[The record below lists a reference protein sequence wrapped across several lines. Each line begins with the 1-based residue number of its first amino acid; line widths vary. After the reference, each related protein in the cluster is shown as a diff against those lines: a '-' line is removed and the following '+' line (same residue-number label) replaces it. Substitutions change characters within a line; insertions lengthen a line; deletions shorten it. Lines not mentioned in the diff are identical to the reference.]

1 MSARELDRFRRAQER
16 FESQQEA
23 DVTERAQERRERE
36 ERDESV
42 FDRELRQAAE
52 RQAPPEDDDD
62 DRDVRP
68 GRGTE
73 DRVVE
78 REPSPEP
85 EQEPEP
91 EAVDAPERPPRAQPE
106 PEPEPIEVPDVD
118 VREQLQE
125 ASEAIRGE
133 FQEAPPDIANIGEV
147 IATGAEP
154 EFIEPGGFRTGAVQ
168 AAGTIADVPGTALGL
183 EAIGRFGA
191 ERIGEVA
198 TGEADTA
205 IQTTTET
212 AERAISEGIRAFE
225 EEPVRLGTQVVGSL
239 ALSAGAFGA
248 ASAVGPRAGTA
259 ARFAI
264 QPGEEILGRGGFAA
278 TRAVRGERAAQRFFP
293 NQEPLIFSEE
303 AALRTA
309 RRFRGADVRVRGVGA
324 GIPALEVELETETEP
339 EIDRDAF
346 ETETLLVESE
356 RLRGEVEE
364 ELMIETEPFIE
375 TELELQ
381 TRLRTELDFFQ
392 EVEAEG
398 IGVEVTEPAV
408 EVTPIETE
416 LPAEGELLGET
427 VAEGEVVTE
436 LLAEAEQEGEQE
448 LELAR
453 EIALEPRREVEPLGI
468 ELPIAPA
475 DIEPIGVSFRGVR
488 AVEAELRPTEL
499 DLD

>member
-1 MSARELDRFRRAQER
+1 M
-16 FESQQEA
+16 
-23 DVTERAQERRERE
+23 AQERRERE
-36 ERDESV
+36 ETDESA
-42 FDRELRQAAE
+42 FDRGLREAAD
-52 RQAPPEDDDD
+52 RQESDDDD
-62 DRDVRP
+62 ARDVRP

-73 DRVVE
+73 ERVVE

-85 EQEPEP
+85 EPVDEVEPTAP
-91 EAVDAPERPPRAQPE
+91 PERPPRAGSQIEPSTEPE
-106 PEPEPIEVPDVD
+106 PEPEPVDVPDID
-118 VREQLQE
+118 VREELEE

-198 TGEADTA
+198 AGEPGTA
-205 IQTTTET
+205 IETTTET

-309 RRFRGADVRVRGVGA
+309 RRLRGADVRVRGVGA

-364 ELMIETEPFIE
+364 ELMIETEPFVE

-392 EVEAEG
+392 EAEAEG
-398 IGVEVTEPAV
+398 IGVEVSAPRQEIA
-408 EVTPIETE
+408 ELQTE
-416 LPAEGELLGET
+416 LPAETELIGET
-427 VAEGEVVTE
+427 ETEAELATE
-436 LLAEAEQEGEQE
+436 LLAEAEQEQE

-453 EIALEPRREVEPLGI
+453 ELELEPRREVEPLGV
-468 ELPIAPA
+468 ELGRPP
-475 DIEPIGVSFRGVR
+475 DDGEPIDVDFRGVR
-488 AVEAELRPTEL
+488 TVEAELRPAEL
-499 DLD
+499 DVE

>member
-23 DVTERAQERRERE
+23 NVAEMAQERRER
-36 ERDESV
+36 
-42 FDRELRQAAE
+42 
-52 RQAPPEDDDD
+52 DDDD
-62 DRDVRP
+62 DRDLRP

-85 EQEPEP
+85 EPVDTVEPRAP
-91 EAVDAPERPPRAQPE
+91 PERPPRAGSQIEPSTEPE
-106 PEPEPIEVPDVD
+106 PEPEPIELPEVD
-118 VREQLQE
+118 VREELEQ
-125 ASEAIRGE
+125 ASETIRGE
-133 FQEAPPDIANIGEV
+133 FEEAPPDIANIGEV

-191 ERIGEVA
+191 DRIGEVA

-225 EEPVRLGTQVVGSL
+225 EEPVRLGTQLVGSL

-264 QPGEEILGRGGFAA
+264 QPGEEILGRGGFA
-278 TRAVRGERAAQRFFP
+278 
-293 NQEPLIFSEE
+293 
-303 AALRTA
+303 
-309 RRFRGADVRVRGVGA
+309 
-324 GIPALEVELETETEP
+324 
-339 EIDRDAF
+339 

-392 EVEAEG
+392 EAEADG
-398 IGVEVTEPAV
+398 IGVEVTAPTLEIA
-408 EVTPIETE
+408 ELETELPIETE
-416 LPAEGELLGET
+416 LIGEIET
-427 VAEGEVVTE
+427 EVELARE
-436 LLAEAEQEGEQE
+436 LLAEAELEQE

-453 EIALEPRREVEPLGI
+453 ELELQPRREVEPLGI
-468 ELPIAPA
+468 QVGTPP
-475 DIEPIGVSFRGVR
+475 DDVEPIDVSFRGVR
-488 AVEAELRPTEL
+488 TIEAELRPTEL
-499 DLD
+499 DLE